1 MPHYVILVS
10 FTDQGIK
17 SVKDTI
23 KSAEAARRNAEQ
35 LGGKLQLF
43 YTRGEYDLVGI
54 GEMPNDEGAM
64 QFALEVGSLGN
75 VRTKTLRA
83 WTEDEAARVVAK
95 LQ

>member
-1 MPHYVILVS
+1 MPRYIILVS

-23 KSAEAARRNAEQ
+23 KRAEAVRRRAEQ

-43 YTRGEYDLVGI
+43 YTLGEYDLVGV

-83 WTEDEAARVVAK
+83 WTEDEAAKVVAK
-95 LQ
+95 LK

>member
-17 SVKDTI
+17 TVKDTI
-23 KSAEAARRNAEQ
+23 KRAEAARRKAEQ

-43 YTRGEYDLVGI
+43 YTLGEYDLVGI

-64 QFALEVGSLGN
+64 QFALEIGSLGN

-83 WTEDEAARVVAK
+83 WTEDEAAKVVAK